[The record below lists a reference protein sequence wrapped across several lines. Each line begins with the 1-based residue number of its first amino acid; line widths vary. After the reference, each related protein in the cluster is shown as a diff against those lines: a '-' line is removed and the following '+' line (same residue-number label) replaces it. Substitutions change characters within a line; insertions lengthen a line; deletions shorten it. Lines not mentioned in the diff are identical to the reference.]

1 MSDSSESSREWHLD
15 KRVPITLIGVLLI
28 QTAAIIGAWF
38 EMRADVDENR
48 RIAIAN
54 QTELALR
61 RPLVTGNQISIGKI
75 ETDIQHIRE
84 ALVRIE
90 EKLDE

>member
-1 MSDSSESSREWHLD
+1 MSENSQWHLD
-15 KRVPITLIGVLLI
+15 KRVPITLIGVLLV

-38 EMRADVDENR
+38 EMRGDVNENR

-75 ETDIQHIRE
+75 ETDIQHIRQ